1 MLVSIANEPR
11 FDFANDD
18 AVNSAAMFVQDVR
31 RYLPCPQILRLVY
44 TINFDPRFYHP
55 YVLASFWDQIMLA
68 SDAHTRLLVYMMEDV
83 LGPYPPNIPNLR
95 VCSKGPDFTATHGVI
110 REDDPY
116 SWIGMF
122 QDEIPGISTSTRR
135 KLWSYGFMALA
146 RAPALVASYSATEL
160 SILER
165 FFPSESSPFVR
176 LYTRYMRRVRRM
188 RR

>member
-1 MLVSIANEPR
+1 VSIANEPR
-11 FDFANDD
+11 SDFANDD
-18 AVNSAAMFVQDVR
+18 AVSSAAMFAQDVR
-31 RYLPCPQILRLVY
+31 RYLPRPQILRLVY

-68 SDAHTRLLVYMMEDV
+68 GDAHTRMLVYMMEDI
-83 LGPYPPNIPNLR
+83 LGPYPPNVPKLR

-116 SWIGMF
+116 SWIRMF
-122 QDEIPGISTSTRR
+122 QDEIPGVSTSTRR
-135 KLWSYGFMALA
+135 KLWSYGLMALA
-146 RAPALVASYSATEL
+146 RAPASVARYSTTEL

-165 FFPSESSPFVR
+165 FFPSESSPFVQ
-176 LYTRYMRRVRRM
+176 LYTRHMRRVRRA